1 MARVDGL
8 PPRLAE
14 RLERE
19 PKLGELGGQD
29 RDVSVL
35 FADLEGFTAYAAER
49 EPSEVI
55 AMLNEYRGIAVP
67 VVVEE
72 HGGVIERF
80 AGDWPRLRA
89 GVNSGPAV
97 VRHVGAAQQRSF
109 SAIGDTTN
117 VAARLQAAA
126 RPGEVVIAAATRTA
140 LGPDADVQELPPVEA
155 KGKREPLRAFRL
167 EALRER

>member
-1 MARVDGL
+1 MTNRARRCRLARVVVGMARVDGL

-55 AMLNEYRGIAVP
+55 AMLNEYRGSP
-67 VVVEE
+67 C
-72 HGGVIERF
+72 
-80 AGDWPRLRA
+80 P
-89 GVNSGPAV
+89 SSS
-97 VRHVGAAQQRSF
+97 RS
-109 SAIGDTTN
+109 
-117 VAARLQAAA
+117 
-126 RPGEVVIAAATRTA
+126 TA
-140 LGPDADVQELPPVEA
+140 E
-155 KGKREPLRAFRL
+155 
-167 EALRER
+167 